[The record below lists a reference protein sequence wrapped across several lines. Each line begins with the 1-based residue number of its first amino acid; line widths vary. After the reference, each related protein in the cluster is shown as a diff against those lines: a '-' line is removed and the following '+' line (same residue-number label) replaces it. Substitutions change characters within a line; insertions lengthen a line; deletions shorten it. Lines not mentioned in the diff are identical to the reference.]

1 MGTALAVLLY
11 FCNFLIQKVN
21 ITYKN
26 QNTENAN
33 REIERRKQNGT

>member
-11 FCNFLIQKVN
+11 FCNFPIQNVN
-21 ITYKN
+21 LPYKN